1 MVTKVGQENSRRSG
15 FVMQMSKLV
24 ADWLGAGRRT
34 PAGVVGE
41 NLHDLH
47 ISKKKMEDFEKF
59 QCLLSP
65 RNSAFYRISEF
76 KLLQKCNGELR
87 FFLS

>member
-47 ISKKKMEDFEKF
+47 ISKKKWRTLKSF
-59 QCLLSP
+59 
-65 RNSAFYRISEF
+65 RVFY
-76 KLLQKCNGELR
+76 LQEIQLFTGFPSSNYYK
-87 FFLS
+87 SVMVS

>member
-1 MVTKVGQENSRRSG
+1 
-15 FVMQMSKLV
+15 MQMSKLV

-47 ISKKKMEDFEKF
+47 ISKKKWRTLKSFRVFYLQEIEEMLDFTTQPAGRKV
-59 QCLLSP
+59 
-65 RNSAFYRISEF
+65 
-76 KLLQKCNGELR
+76 K
-87 FFLS
+87 